1 MATIRE
7 IHNAAMDLIED
18 GIAFASED
26 DSDAAIQSHEGAL
39 SRLHIICERLTAT
52 QNETNTDVELTLSII
67 KREIAFV
74 EAQLKEVKRK
84 RD

>member
-18 GIAFASED
+18 GTAFALEG
-26 DSDAAIQSHEGAL
+26 DSDAAIQSYQGAL
-39 SRLHIICERLTAT
+39 SRLHNIIGRLIARQTI
-52 QNETNTDVELTLSII
+52 TNTDVEPTLSII

-74 EAQLKEVKRK
+74 EAQLP
-84 RD
+84 